1 MKRTV
6 LAMTCVVVALLVAR
20 GELYAAW
27 ACLFVGSAASISW
40 SEVRAHQRRTGG
52 FTFAAPTAVATL
64 PVAHEDL
71 SDELAVLNAAGTLF
85 SSTIK
90 IGKAA
95 ENSQF
100 QYAMDK
106 HKPGSLGGVVEGTAV
121 DRSTVTNRLEDMR
134 KHTGVIQEFRQDYGV
149 TKRTQVTMSV
159 PGVADEVVNSEAK
172 AMTTLK
178 ECLEKTGLSQQ
189 NAWASGAV
197 FMGWGVSRTIDSG
210 AQPNLPVD
218 SLYRPA
224 SAQNVAK
231 TAVTDITES
240 DLMTMLQKLAEGKN
254 GNGVNVNGFCTFDFG
269 TQFDK
274 FFKDYSTAGTT
285 VPVRS
290 FQFDGEK
297 EIFKQSVGGYGTR
310 FGMVKIIP
318 TLMLNATRNNG
329 SLAGAS
335 TTNGDATVTVTSTE
349 GLQPY
354 MRVYGTGIPAG
365 AYIESIT
372 NATTFELSAAA
383 TATGTPTLRLGEW
396 DHCLFLDMEF
406 LELRQNQAP
415 TTWDLSQDGS
425 GTAGY
430 VDAFNG
436 LANLLPKVHGKFH
449 TTAA

>member
-1 MKRTV
+1 MKKLV
-6 LAMTCVVVALLVAR
+6 LAMTYLVVALFVAR
-20 GELYAAW
+20 GEFYAAW
-27 ACLFVGSAASISW
+27 ASLFVGSAASISW
-40 SEVRAHQRRTGG
+40 RDVLAHQQRTGQMA
-52 FTFAAPTAVATL
+52 FCAPTAVATL
-64 PVAHEDL
+64 PVSHEDL

-85 SSTIK
+85 TSTIK
-90 IGKAA
+90 IGKPA
-95 ENSQF
+95 ENSEF
-100 QYAMDK
+100 KYAMDQ
-106 HKPGSLGGVVEGTAV
+106 HKPGTLGGVSEGTAV
-121 DRSTVTNRLEDMR
+121 DRTAVTNRLEDMR
-134 KHTGVIQEFRQDYGV
+134 KHSGIIQEYRQDYGV

-172 AMTTLK
+172 AMVTLK
-178 ECLEKTGLSQQ
+178 ESLEKTNLSQQ
-189 NAWASGAV
+189 NAWTSGAV
-197 FMGWGVSRTIDSG
+197 FMGWGVSRTIDSS

-218 SLYRPA
+218 ALYLPA
-224 SAQNVAK
+224 AAQNVAK

-240 DLMTMLQKLAEGKN
+240 DLMTMLQKLAEGNN
-254 GNGVNVNGFCTFDFG
+254 GNGVDVNGFCTYDFG

-297 EIFKQSVGGYGTR
+297 EIFKQSVSGYATR
-310 FGMVKIIP
+310 YGMVKIIP

-335 TTNGDATVTVTSTE
+335 TTNTDATVTVTSTA

-354 MRVYGTGIPAG
+354 MRVYGSGIPTG
-365 AYIESIT
+365 AYIASIT

-396 DHCLFLDMEF
+396 DHCLFLAMEN

-415 TTWDLSQDGS
+415 TTWDLSPDGS

-436 LANLLPKVHGKFH
+436 LANLLPKTHGKFN
-449 TTAA
+449 TTGA